1 MLEKAWVALET
12 ICRNKV
18 VKDDSCEDS
27 GLHTER
33 MPRGNR
39 DKEDC
44 DTAVSQGIP
53 GATSWKKYVKAL
65 PEGIFGKSM
74 AHLIIL
80 LAS

>member
-39 DKEDC
+39 DQEDC
-44 DTAVSQGIP
+44 DTAVAKGFL
-53 GATSWKKYVKAL
+53 G
-65 PEGIFGKSM
+65 
-74 AHLIIL
+74 L
-80 LAS
+80 LAGRRKERSSLKGSLERAWLTLLYF